1 MLQPDPRS
9 GEGCNT
15 LIHEGFAKLIHGKDC
30 YIVIVIY
37 LPSSKS
43 VYDTIKEQ
51 PVEISG

>member
-15 LIHEGFAKLIHGKDC
+15 LLHEGFAEK
-30 YIVIVIY
+30 IVI
-37 LPSSKS
+37 SSLLYTFLSSAS

-51 PVEISG
+51 RFEISGRGL